1 MKNVHNI
8 VVFGM
13 EISVRSEADKSQV
26 SALAEYL
33 QRKYDEVKSVSQNA
47 PRANLMALAA
57 LNVASDYFEVRDS
70 AQDMQRA
77 LEARSKRIINKIE
90 RLELAKE
97 ED

>member
-1 MKNVHNI
+1 MKKAYNI

-13 EISVRSEADKSQV
+13 EISVRSEADESQV

-70 AQDMQRA
+70 AQVMQRA
-77 LEARSKRIINKIE
+77 LEARSKRIISKIDQ
-90 RLELAKE
+90 LELPKE

>member
-13 EISVRSEADKSQV
+13 EISVRTEADESQV
-26 SALAEYL
+26 LALAEYL
-33 QRKYDEVKSVSQNA
+33 QQKYDEVKSVSQNA

-70 AQDMQRA
+70 AKVMQHA
-77 LEARSKRIINKIE
+77 LEARSKRIIDKIE
-90 RLELAKE
+90 QLELAKE